1 MSAGRHLSGA
11 GVIAGMLL
19 ACAPQMM
26 AHSSDVLLARLR
38 LQNGPEMALEV
49 TADVQGSS
57 WLRHAPNPV
66 EVLGA
71 GLRVVLPSGRS
82 WSLGE
87 LGKPAVTLHQ
97 GFAPPSP
104 VPITF
109 EPGEPIPEL
118 LTATWVWRP
127 SESPVRLEVPLA
139 NPNSVL
145 FWKTEPGSEAPAAGW
160 QIMVAGDRS
169 QAVSLPVEPTPLQWN
184 WKAYTALF
192 VAGCGLLLQ
201 GALIFFR
208 VRKHL
213 SKPQAA
219 PGS

>member
-1 MSAGRHLSGA
+1 MSTARHLLGA
-11 GVIAGMLL
+11 GVIAGVLL
-19 ACAPQMM
+19 SSVPSE

-38 LQNGPEMALEV
+38 LQNGPELTLEV

-66 EVLGA
+66 EVLAA

-97 GFAPPSP
+97 GFAPPAP

-109 EPGEPIPEL
+109 EQGEPIPEL

-127 SESPVRLEVPLA
+127 SESPVRIEVPLA

-145 FWKTEPGSEAPAAGW
+145 FWKTEPGIEEPSKGW
-160 QIMVAGDRS
+160 QILVSGDRS
-169 QAVSLPVEPTPLQWN
+169 QEVFLPVNPSPLRWD
-184 WKAYTALF
+184 WKAYTALI

-201 GALIFFR
+201 GALIFLR
-208 VRKHL
+208 VRKHV
-213 SKPQAA
+213 SKPKE
-219 PGS
+219 PLG

>member
-1 MSAGRHLSGA
+1 MSAARHLLGA
-11 GVIAGMLL
+11 GWITGVLL
-19 ACAPQMM
+19 SNAPPLE

-87 LGKPAVTLHQ
+87 LGKPAVTVHQ
-97 GFAPPSP
+97 GFGPPSP

-127 SESPVRLEVPLA
+127 SESAVRLEVPLT

-145 FWKTEPGSEAPAAGW
+145 FWKTEPGNEAPAAGW
-160 QIMVAGDRS
+160 QVMVAGDRS
-169 QAVSLPVEPTPLQWN
+169 QEVRLPVEPSPLQWN
-184 WKAYTALF
+184 WKAYTALL

-201 GALIFFR
+201 GALIFLR
-208 VRKHL
+208 VRKHV
-213 SKPQAA
+213 SKPKDSL
-219 PGS
+219 G

>member
-1 MSAGRHLSGA
+1 MSTARHLLGA
-11 GVIAGMLL
+11 GLITGVLL
-19 ACAPQMM
+19 SSAPPLA

-38 LQNGPEMALEV
+38 LQNGPEMTLEL

-97 GFAPPSP
+97 GFAPTAP

-109 EPGEPIPEL
+109 EPGEPVPDRQLAREEHAVL
-118 LTATWVWRP
+118 HVRP
-127 SESPVRLEVPLA
+127 GVPHLPA
-139 NPNSVL
+139 
-145 FWKTEPGSEAPAAGW
+145 APA
-160 QIMVAGDRS
+160 V
-169 QAVSLPVEPTPLQWN
+169 
-184 WKAYTALF
+184 YT
-192 VAGCGLLLQ
+192 
-201 GALIFFR
+201 
-208 VRKHL
+208 
-213 SKPQAA
+213 
-219 PGS
+219 